1 MRPVSALGSF
11 RLVSLPLLE
20 ETELTAA
27 MNTMASFVHNEPTSL
42 TVLQELGLPQALYTQ
57 LEKENP
63 STHDVSPPCVFI
75 D

>member
-1 MRPVSALGSF
+1 MRPASVLGSF
-11 RLVSLPLLE
+11 RLVSLLE
-20 ETELTAA
+20 EKELTAA

-63 STHDVSPPCVFI
+63 STHDVSPPCVLI

>member
-1 MRPVSALGSF
+1 MRPGLVLECF
-11 RLVSLPLLE
+11 RLVSLAKQ
-20 ETELTAA
+20 TELTTA

-63 STHDVSPPCVFI
+63 STHDVSPLPLI
-75 D
+75 IH

>member
-1 MRPVSALGSF
+1 MRPVLVLESS
-11 RLVSLPLLE
+11 RLVSRPE
-20 ETELTAA
+20 EMELTTA

-63 STHDVSPPCVFI
+63 STHDVCPLPLI
-75 D
+75 IH

>member
-1 MRPVSALGSF
+1 MRPVLVPESS
-11 RLVSLPLLE
+11 RLVGLFE
-20 ETELTAA
+20 ETKLTIA

-63 STHDVSPPCVFI
+63 STHDVSPLPLI
-75 D
+75 IH